1 MRPSEVVDPQR
12 RPFAQPIGGRDERR
26 KQVGPDR
33 RGHVDVR
40 PVGIA
45 YSLDERTEALVVDG
59 NVK

>member
-1 MRPSEVVDPQR
+1 
-12 RPFAQPIGGRDERR
+12 
-26 KQVGPDR
+26 
-33 RGHVDVR
+33 VDVR